1 MEKLEH
7 PLLIVDWVNALFAP
21 LLAALGYRPA
31 AGHEAIPNYLVMSGL
46 IVLGFLALGLVLRS
60 TLSVEHPSR
69 FQIVLEDLLLAVVG
83 ILEQFIGPDGR
94 KFLPLIG
101 TIGAFILVGNYMG
114 LVPGLMA
121 PTSNINVCVACAI
134 TAWIYYHVQG
144 IKAQG
149 LFSYIKHFVIPPGV
163 PVFIGVAIMF
173 PIEVISHTAR
183 AMSLSLRLFGNIFG
197 EELVIMILGMIVPF
211 FLPLPMMVLGLITG
225 GLQAFIF
232 VLLTTIYIQGAV
244 IMAHEDGH
252 GEAHAAGDGDGH
264 GPAHAVAA

>member
-1 MEKLEH
+1 MEKLER

-21 LLAALGYRPA
+21 LLAALGYHP

-46 IVLGFLALGLVLRS
+46 IVLGFLVLGLVLRS
-60 TLSVEHPSR
+60 RLSVENPGTL
-69 FQIVLEDLLLAVVG
+69 QIVLEDLVMAVVG
-83 ILEQFIGPDGR
+83 ILEQFIGPEGR
-94 KFLPLIG
+94 RFLPLIG
-101 TIGAFILVGNYMG
+101 TLGAFILVGNYMG
-114 LVPGLMA
+114 LLPGFMA
-121 PTSNINVCVACAI
+121 PTSNINVTVGCAV
-134 TAWIYYHVQG
+134 TAWVYYHLQG

-149 LFSYIKHFVIPPGV
+149 IGSYIKHFVMPPGV
-163 PVFIGVAIMF
+163 PAFIGVAIMF

-183 AMSLSLRLFGNIFG
+183 VMSLSLRLFGNIFG

-244 IMAHEDGH
+244 IVAHEDGH
-252 GEAHAAGDGDGH
+252 GHEAGDDAGHGHAHAA
-264 GPAHAVAA
+264 AA